1 MRKKYPLG
9 RSDSVGNKE
18 ALETGDCVWI
28 ELHHSSPKEPSHHH
42 HSQPRRSPLSA
53 AEITTL
59 SRGDHHSQPPRSLE
73 YIGSLLPFHLT
84 DVRFYHSVTH
94 WRLVRPNSRPHL
106 LLFSDLC
113 WWLSQYF
120 CPRCQ
125 TQSQEVWCN
134 PTSNVTNNRKY
145 ILDQLYLYMYAYL
158 YVYAYLY
165 MYPYLYMYLYRY
177 FIM

>member
-1 MRKKYPLG
+1 MTLRTHHWGTWTRTLLLSVCHVCLSVCHVCLSVCHVSRMWFGTDLTRQGPCWYMRKKYPLG

-113 WWLSQYF
+113 WWLS
-120 CPRCQ
+120 
-125 TQSQEVWCN
+125 
-134 PTSNVTNNRKY
+134 
-145 ILDQLYLYMYAYL
+145 
-158 YVYAYLY
+158 
-165 MYPYLYMYLYRY
+165 
-177 FIM
+177 